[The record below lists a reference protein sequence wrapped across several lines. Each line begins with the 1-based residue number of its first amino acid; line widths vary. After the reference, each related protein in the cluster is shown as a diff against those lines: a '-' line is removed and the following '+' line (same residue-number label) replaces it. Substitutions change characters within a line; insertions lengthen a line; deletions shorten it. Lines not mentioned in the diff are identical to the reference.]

1 MCPVLMKEAVPAPGR
16 RRRRRGPLVAALVL
30 ALATAAGVMM
40 KAQAERAAAANPVR
54 IISVDELRSAMKGH
68 RGRVL
73 VLHLWATWCLPCLQE
88 LPLVGA
94 LAREGPSR
102 GVDLLSVS
110 LDDPSPGSAAAV
122 ARVLS
127 ERGSVAMTRNIL
139 RVDNPEALVASID
152 PHWEGAIPAFFAYD
166 RQGKLRHAEVGEM
179 TRDGFDQMV
188 RDLLTP
194 STVKK

>member
-1 MCPVLMKEAVPAPGR
+1 MCAVMNEAVPPPAQR
-16 RRRRRGPLVAALVL
+16 RHRRGPLVVAVVL
-30 ALATAAGVMM
+30 ALATAAGVIM

-73 VLHLWATWCLPCLQE
+73 VLHLWATWCVPCLQE

-94 LAREGPSR
+94 LAREAPAR
-102 GVDLLSVS
+102 GVDVLSVS

-127 ERGSVAMTRNIL
+127 ERGSAAMTRHIL
-139 RVDNPEALVASID
+139 RVEDPEALVASID
-152 PHWEGAIPAFFAYD
+152 PRWEGAIPAFFAYD

-179 TRDGFDQMV
+179 TRDGFDQLV
-188 RDLLTP
+188 RDLLP
-194 STVKK
+194 SGSVKK